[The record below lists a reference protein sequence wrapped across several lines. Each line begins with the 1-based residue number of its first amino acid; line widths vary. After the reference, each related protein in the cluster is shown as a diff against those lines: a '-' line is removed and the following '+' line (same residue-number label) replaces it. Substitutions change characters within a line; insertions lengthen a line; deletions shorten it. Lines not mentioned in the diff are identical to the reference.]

1 MFCVGLEKNDGYP
14 SSVSRIYPPHINALA
29 CIYFTGPFAF
39 KVEFYTISEAESAF
53 EAEIKYWRGSELR
66 SDFAHG
72 PGSHTFTAGI
82 CGCVSRI
89 RFRSY
94 TLGQII
100 KIRLS

>member
-1 MFCVGLEKNDGYP
+1 MRVFEGWA
-14 SSVSRIYPPHINALA
+14 PPGSLWGPWVEIASQLG
-29 CIYFTGPFAF
+29 GPFTF
-39 KVEFYTISEAESAF
+39 KVDFYTISEAESAF

-66 SDFAHG
+66 SDFANG

-100 KIRLS
+100 KITLS